1 MILSQDLAKKIRYI
15 QIYTNK
21 AVNDILAGEYQSVFK
36 GSGMEF
42 DEVREYIP
50 GDEIRTIDWNV
61 TARMNKPYVKR
72 YREERELTLMLV
84 VDISASGIFST
95 TQQSKNEYIAQLSA
109 LLAFTATK
117 NNDKVGLILFSDKV
131 HKYIPPQK
139 GTTHVLKIIR
149 EVLTH
154 RPPVPQKTTKTWW
167 KKILFTLLPW
177 IQRDTIQ
184 PLQTDIACALDYLAH
199 IQKRRAVVFLISD
212 FQSMEYETAI
222 RTTAKRHDLIAIPI
236 TDPREKELPNV
247 GILTLQDAETGQQ
260 ITIDTSSSQV
270 RTQYKLQQQQKQQEL
285 QHQWNTYQIDHIDLQ
300 TDQEPTNS
308 IIHFFQN
315 RRMRNAMI

>member
-1 MILSQDLAKKIRYI
+1 
-15 QIYTNK
+15 
-21 AVNDILAGEYQSVFK
+21 
-36 GSGMEF
+36 
-42 DEVREYIP
+42 
-50 GDEIRTIDWNV
+50 
-61 TARMNKPYVKR
+61 
-72 YREERELTLMLV
+72 
-84 VDISASGIFST
+84 
-95 TQQSKNEYIAQLSA
+95 
-109 LLAFTATK
+109 
-117 NNDKVGLILFSDKV
+117 
-131 HKYIPPQK
+131 
-139 GTTHVLKIIR
+139 
-149 EVLTH
+149 
-154 RPPVPQKTTKTWW
+154 
-167 KKILFTLLPW
+167 
-177 IQRDTIQ
+177 
-184 PLQTDIACALDYLAH
+184 
-199 IQKRRAVVFLISD
+199 
-212 FQSMEYETAI
+212 MEYETAI

>member
-149 EVLTH
+149 EVND

-236 TDPREKELPNV
+236 TDPRKNFL
-247 GILTLQDAETGQQ
+247 
-260 ITIDTSSSQV
+260 
-270 RTQYKLQQQQKQQEL
+270 
-285 QHQWNTYQIDHIDLQ
+285 
-300 TDQEPTNS
+300 
-308 IIHFFQN
+308 
-315 RRMRNAMI
+315 M